1 MDQEIPQE
9 SERPWENQSI
19 GMVVT
24 GLLRHRKTAWI
35 SRRVGGDQID
45 YADEKPAIRTMFSEA
60 LAKHGMSPKMD
71 DAYAKEIPD
80 LPPPRVAA
88 E

>member
-1 MDQEIPQE
+1 MNKNEANQILDRHKETRQLSYADITRALALTGDLEADGSEGVGTEIPQE

-35 SRRVGGDQID
+35 SRR
-45 YADEKPAIRTMFSEA
+45 R
-60 LAKHGMSPKMD
+60 
-71 DAYAKEIPD
+71 
-80 LPPPRVAA
+80 
-88 E
+88 

>member
-1 MDQEIPQE
+1 MTKSEANAILNQHKETHQLSYADTTAALRLSGDLEADGSEGVGSEIPQE

-35 SRRVGGDQID
+35 SRR
-45 YADEKPAIRTMFSEA
+45 R
-60 LAKHGMSPKMD
+60 
-71 DAYAKEIPD
+71 
-80 LPPPRVAA
+80 
-88 E
+88 